1 MKLEPIRSTRFS
13 PPRRTHVPR
22 APDVDNGGN
31 KQVLRGPLRLA
42 AALLAGALMI
52 SGTAAACEHYTAY
65 PDVVLDSFYASA
77 PTQPRIFMDQERGR
91 LAMRKC
97 SFPGGPS
104 PVIVRLDIPGFTYV
118 GELQYE
124 GRTYASYATSA
135 DSALLAFDV
144 YWNALDRRPLRLGE
158 EMEMMYE
165 TRAGDG
171 LQYTVSYTALVFSRG
186 GQMRSSS
193 VRTGVVSLRS
203 PMYPGLDSSAYY
215 YLAPAFS
222 PDLQGI
228 RTGGSGEGESTSAG
242 ENS

>member
-1 MKLEPIRSTRFS
+1 MKLEPIHSTRFS

-31 KQVLRGPLRLA
+31 KQVLRGPPRLA
-42 AALLAGALMI
+42 AALLAGALMV
-52 SGTAAACEHYTAY
+52 SGAAAACEHYTAY

-118 GELQYE
+118 GELHYE

-144 YWNALDRRPLRLGE
+144 
-158 EMEMMYE
+158 
-165 TRAGDG
+165 
-171 LQYTVSYTALVFSRG
+171 
-186 GQMRSSS
+186 
-193 VRTGVVSLRS
+193 
-203 PMYPGLDSSAYY
+203 
-215 YLAPAFS
+215 
-222 PDLQGI
+222 
-228 RTGGSGEGESTSAG
+228 
-242 ENS
+242 